1 MSERVRISD
10 IAERAGVSI
19 ATVSRV
25 LNEPERVRAATRDD
39 VYAAM
44 RTLNYVPPAVRRD
57 PETLSHIIGV
67 FAPNLLL
74 DSVTELVRAVETEL
88 ANSTFDLLLVNMR
101 GERDFGSFINKHP
114 HILKKIDAAIVFSA
128 DISER
133 AVAYMKSADIPL
145 VLMQARSQLVRSL
158 SNNNFLGGQDAATH
172 LLECGYRRIAFVG
185 WEPWDDHVADRL
197 AGFKSSLARFGLTLE
212 ESDTV
217 YAPLS
222 AAGGYDGTVRL
233 LEGSIPEAV
242 FYACDIMAI
251 GGLKRFREIGVT
263 VPEQVGVM
271 GFDDL
276 SIAAAVGLT
285 TMRQYFSKKAQ
296 MIVEYLLGRL
306 SGEIRTDQPEELQIS
321 PGLVVRDTTR
331 TNPNT
336 KPLPPR
342 AVEKR

>member
-1 MSERVRISD
+1 MSERVRITD

-25 LNEPERVRAATRDD
+25 LNEPERVRAATRDT

-44 RTLNYVPPAVRRD
+44 RTLNYVPPTVKRD

-74 DSVTELVRAVETEL
+74 DSVTELVRAVEAEL
-88 ANSTFDLLLVNMR
+88 ADTAFDLLLVNMR
-101 GERDFGSFINKHP
+101 GTRDFGSFINEHP
-114 HILKKIDAAIVFSA
+114 HLLKKVDAAIVFSA

-133 AVAYMKSADIPL
+133 AVAYMKSADVPL

-197 AGFKSSLARFGLTLE
+197 AGFKSSLARFDVILE
-212 ESDTV
+212 ASDTF

-222 AAGGYDGTVRL
+222 ASGGYEATVRL
-233 LEGSIPEAV
+233 LEGPIPDAV

-251 GGLKRFREIGVT
+251 GGLKRFREVGMS
-263 VPEQVGVM
+263 VPGQIGVM

-306 SGEIRTDQPEELQIS
+306 SGEIRIDEAEELQIS
-321 PGLVVRDTTR
+321 PGIVVRDTTR
-331 TNPNT
+331 AISTTN
-336 KPLPPR
+336 PLPPR